1 MTDQERCVV
10 FLARLTLAGEAIP
23 KDDGSGYAGKVCPI
37 CEEPMNNTS
46 LCPHY
51 WSDVRQ
57 IAGRL

>member
-1 MTDQERCVV
+1 V
-10 FLARLTLAGEAIP
+10 FLARLTLAGEGHY
-23 KDDGSGYAGKVCPI
+23 DDLRGYTGKVCPI

-51 WSDVRQ
+51 WSDVWR